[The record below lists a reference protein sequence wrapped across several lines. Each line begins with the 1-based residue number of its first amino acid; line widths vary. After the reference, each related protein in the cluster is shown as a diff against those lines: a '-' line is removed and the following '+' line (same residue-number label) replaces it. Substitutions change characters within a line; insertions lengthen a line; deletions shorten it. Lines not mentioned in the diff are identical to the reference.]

1 MPAASKKLRVV
12 TAESCTGGLIAG
24 ALTAIAGS
32 SDVVDRAFVTYSNEA
47 KREMIGVPWD
57 AILGHGAVS
66 EPVARAMAAG
76 ALARAQC
83 RRSRCR
89 SPASPAR
96 AAARPTS
103 RSGWCTSPPQRAGY
117 DAIVERH
124 VFPGD
129 RDQIRRLT
137 VVTAL
142 AMVAALAE
150 RSRIAN
156 LPTTSHLCGT
166 RPMPSGQLR
175 RSNCKLFQTD
185 VRPRLAVEL
194 GGARLEG
201 GDHALHRLGEQHAAW
216 CAAAGSERNSNS
228 SAKTI
233 SVPLGMR
240 LELPVAR
247 QLP

>member
-1 MPAASKKLRVV
+1 MFDHEIRESAEHVLEVCRRKGLRVV
-12 TAESCTGGLIAG
+12 TAESCTGGLIAA

-76 ALARAQC
+76 ALGRSNAQIAV
-83 RRSRCR
+83 SVTGVAG
-89 SPASPAR
+89 PGGGTPDKPVGLVHF
-96 AAARPTS
+96 AA
-103 RSGWCTSPPQRAGY
+103 QRAGY

-142 AMVAALAE
+142 AMVTALA
-150 RSRIAN
+150 SR
-156 LPTTSHLCGT
+156 
-166 RPMPSGQLR
+166 
-175 RSNCKLFQTD
+175 
-185 VRPRLAVEL
+185 
-194 GGARLEG
+194 
-201 GDHALHRLGEQHAAW
+201 
-216 CAAAGSERNSNS
+216 
-228 SAKTI
+228 
-233 SVPLGMR
+233 
-240 LELPVAR
+240 
-247 QLP
+247 